1 MLLITLQT
9 RGNKQGCIGDLICTF
24 HKAIM
29 YNNEYPYSRTSILIQ
44 KKNYQRLH
52 NICFQNRQDGFTG
65 LHCTPERYPRFM
77 LEFQHKE
84 KYAGK
89 KKKDTY
95 TDSGR
100 RNMFW
105 KVTLGCNKIL
115 RVISAGVASLVNKQG
130 LWGLLCDGTGGRKK
144 RDTVTEMRTQA
155 LWHQQVLLHMQKA
168 LLRGT
173 RVSKTRHILEWL
185 AAKMVGQVAV

>member
-9 RGNKQGCIGDLICTF
+9 RGNKQGCIGDLIYTF
-24 HKAIM
+24 RKAIM

-52 NICFQNRQDGFTG
+52 NICFQNRQDGFHWTS
-65 LHCTPERYPRFM
+65 LYPR
-77 LEFQHKE
+77 EIPKIHVRISTQRRICR
-84 KYAGK
+84 

-130 LWGLLCDGTGGRKK
+130 LWGSLCDGTGGGKK
-144 RDTVTEMRTQA
+144 LDTVTEMRTQA

-168 LLRGT
+168 LLRET